1 MLRDMG
7 MKWTPLT
14 NTVKR
19 IVTQPDSALLLEL
32 ASGAMLL
39 AWMAHWVAE

>member
-1 MLRDMG
+1 
-7 MKWTPLT
+7 MKSLT

-19 IVTQPDSALLLEL
+19 IASQPDSTLLIEL
-32 ASGAMLL
+32 ASGAVLL